1 MGTLAL
7 LLSGAALVCLVFSI
21 RDLAALMFAAAVG
34 FWLLPVVFSGPEMP
48 AGFDARDEP
57 QPAPTTDFRTA
68 GGKHLTLA
76 DFRGRVVLLNL
87 WTMSCAPCQSEIP
100 SFDRVQAMYQGDG
113 LAVLAVSVDD
123 ASALTVRR
131 YLQRNGLHN
140 LTPYLDAQG
149 ATAMAFNLRQFPTTL
164 LIDRDGNVVGSLT
177 GPMQW
182 DSPEALALIRRYL
195 DS

>member
-7 LLSGAALVCLVFSI
+7 LLCGAALVCLVFSI
-21 RDLAALMFAAAVG
+21 RDVAALMFAAAVG
-34 FWLLPVVFSGPEMP
+34 FWALPLVVGGPEIP
-48 AGFDARDEP
+48 AGFEAQDEP
-57 QPAPTTDFRTA
+57 QPAPETDFRTA

-87 WTMSCAPCQSEIP
+87 WTMSCDPCQTEIP
-100 SFDRVQAMYQGDG
+100 SFDRLQAMYKGDG

-123 ASALTVRR
+123 ASGLTVRR
-131 YLQRNGLHN
+131 YLQRNGLNN

-164 LIDRDGNVVGSLT
+164 LIDRDGNVVGSLQGAT
-177 GPMQW
+177 QW